1 MKKNIRFFLGWA
13 IFLGD
18 ETLPSYNN
26 HFCLDH
32 FLTNQYYGTKE
43 FFILFFSWAHFQW
56 WIFNQCFFRSCQV
69 GCFGHGW
76 NWQSIK
82 SDDVKI
88 RCFSHFSWCFPGSW
102 RGMLIIN
109 ISLLVIVK
117 NLFETQLERHAMF
130 VAFGFFRLQLQ
141 NNSPRPH
148 ACVSFA
154 EVEVGTL
161 FEINLWR
168 CLVNGGSFIGFIR
181 IHRVSK
187 RFP

>member
-1 MKKNIRFFLGWA
+1 MERRSFL
-13 IFLGD
+13 F
-18 ETLPSYNN
+18 Y
-26 HFCLDH
+26 
-32 FLTNQYYGTKE
+32 
-43 FFILFFSWAHFQW
+43 FFSWAHFQW

-76 NWQSIK
+76 NWQSIE

-130 VAFGFFRLQLQ
+130 VAFGFFPSPIAKQLPTPPRVCFFCGSGSWHSIRNRFMKMFSQ
-141 NNSPRPH
+141 RWKFHWFYSDSQGVKAVSLSSPP
-148 ACVSFA
+148 VFS
-154 EVEVGTL
+154 L
-161 FEINLWR
+161 
-168 CLVNGGSFIGFIR
+168 
-181 IHRVSK
+181 
-187 RFP
+187 